1 MFGVTQNELQCLR
14 QQYLKGTR
22 LQLISMEDPHGVP
35 EGMVGEVDFIDD
47 AGQIH
52 MKWET
57 GSHLALIPG
66 VDRFQKNKI

>member
-1 MFGVTQNELQCLR
+1 MFGVTQKELEQLR
-14 QQYLKGTR
+14 QQYPKGTR

-35 EGMVGEVDFIDD
+35 EGTVGEVDFIDD

-57 GSHLALIPG
+57 GSSLALIPE
-66 VDRFQKNKI
+66 VDKFIRI